1 MLDRLL
7 NSALWL
13 TVMALITFTAGAS
26 LILIYRGLYDLFMRR
41 YPTGGAAIA
50 LGIVFAGA
58 SFLLARNGNDLMD
71 R

>member
-13 TVMALITFTAGAS
+13 IIMGLITGTSGSALILA
-26 LILIYRGLYDLFMRR
+26 YRGIFNLCVGK
-41 YPTGGAAIA
+41 YPVGSIAIL
-50 LGIVFAGA
+50 LGIVLGGV
-58 SFLLARNGNDLMD
+58 SYLLCRHCNDLID